1 VGAAMSGDTN
11 GSRRFRRT
19 LASVMFVQIV
29 TLCALWLLQWR
40 YSA

>member
-1 VGAAMSGDTN
+1 MGATMNGDAN

>member
-1 VGAAMSGDTN
+1 MGATMSGDAN

>member
-1 VGAAMSGDTN
+1 VSVDPD

-19 LASVMFVQIV
+19 LASVMLVQIV